1 MKKKCF
7 LVIFLMI
14 SSFCMSFAQ
23 VGANKFEPSG
33 KVFGTVFL
41 NYHYDLSEN
50 ATKKSQVEILRSYF
64 GYQYAFSEKI
74 TSKVMFDIGNDG
86 KAFSAFLKYASMEW
100 KINKLFVIE
109 GGMISTHIFDNQEK
123 FYGYRYILEVLQ
135 DKDKFYSSA
144 DLGVKAT
151 FKPLDFVELHAG
163 LYNGEGYKK
172 IQDEFGVQK
181 TSFDIVI
188 TPVKGLIF
196 KTYYDFMP
204 KRDTAILN
212 SDLLQNQGI
221 LNFFLGYELVNVFRA
236 GIEYDMMSNSGN
248 IAGRELR
255 GISAYGSA
263 ILKKFELFIRYDQL
277 TSNKIEDELNPWNIN
292 KDHRMILGGIQF
304 APVKGIKTALNYRH
318 YFPEKEGSAP
328 LKLLYLNLEY
338 KF

>member
-1 MKKKCF
+1 MKKKNLVMVF
-7 LVIFLMI
+7 LII
-14 SSFCMSFAQ
+14 SSLRIYAQ
-23 VGANKFEPSG
+23 TGADKFEPSG
-33 KVFGTVFL
+33 KIFGTVFL
-41 NYHYDLSEN
+41 NYHYDMTEN
-50 ATKKSQVEILRSYF
+50 VTKKSQIEILRSYL

-74 TSKVMFDIGNDG
+74 TSKVLFDIGNDG
-86 KAFSAFLKYASMEW
+86 KAFSAFLKNASLEW
-100 KINKLFVIE
+100 KINNLFVLE

-123 FYGYRYILEVLQ
+123 FYGYRYILETLQ

-151 FKPLDFVELHAG
+151 FKPLDFVEFHAG
-163 LYNGEGYKK
+163 LYNGDGYKK

-181 TSFDIVI
+181 TSFDVVI
-188 TPVKGLIF
+188 MPVKGLIF

-204 KRDTAILN
+204 KRDTTISN
-212 SDLLQNQGI
+212 RDLLQTQSI

-236 GIEYDMMSNSGN
+236 GIEYDILSNSSN
-248 IAGRELR
+248 IKGHELR

-263 ILKKFELFIRYDQL
+263 VMKKIELFVRYDQL
-277 TSNKIEDELNPWNIN
+277 TSNTVEDELNPWNIN

-318 YFPEKEGSAP
+318 YFPEKEGSTP
-328 LKLLYLNLEY
+328 LLYLNLEY

>member
-1 MKKKCF
+1 MKKKNMVMVF
-7 LVIFLMI
+7 LIICSLEI
-14 SSFCMSFAQ
+14 FAQ
-23 VGANKFEPSG
+23 TGANKFEPSG

-41 NYHYDLSEN
+41 NYHYDMTEN
-50 ATKKSQVEILRSYF
+50 VNKKSQIEILRSYL
-64 GYQYAFSEKI
+64 GYQYAFSERI
-74 TSKVMFDIGNDG
+74 TSKVLFDMGNDG
-86 KAFSAFLKYASMEW
+86 KAFSAFLKNASLEW
-100 KINKLFVIE
+100 KINNLFVLE
-109 GGMISTHIFDNQEK
+109 VGMISTHIFDNQEK
-123 FYGYRYILEVLQ
+123 FYGYRYILETLQ

-151 FKPLDFVELHAG
+151 FKPLDFVEFHVG

-181 TSFDIVI
+181 TSFDLVI
-188 TPVKGLIF
+188 MPVKGLIF
-196 KTYYDFMP
+196 KTYYDFMS
-204 KRDTAILN
+204 KRDTAI
-212 SDLLQNQGI
+212 SDRDLLQTQSI

-236 GIEYDMMSNSGN
+236 GIEYDMLSNNSN
-248 IAGRELR
+248 IKGHELR

-263 ILKKFELFIRYDQL
+263 VMKKIELFIRYDQL
-277 TSNKIEDELNPWNIN
+277 TSNTVEDDLNPWNIN

-318 YFPEKEGSAP
+318 YFPEKEGSMP